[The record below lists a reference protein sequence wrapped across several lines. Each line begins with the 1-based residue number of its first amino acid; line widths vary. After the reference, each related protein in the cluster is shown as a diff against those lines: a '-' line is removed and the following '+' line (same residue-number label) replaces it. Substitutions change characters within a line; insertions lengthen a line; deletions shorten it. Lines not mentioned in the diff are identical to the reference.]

1 MYLQFKMQ
9 YINNDLISTG
19 LRDRAERG
27 AGAAVLRDAGGGV
40 HGAGG
45 LVPRVRAAVPG
56 GGAHGLHQLVHHRG
70 QQPAALAGGG
80 RRQAD
85 AGRRGKTQNGLR
97 DCKSAHSRRQSCY
110 QAEPNAIALSTF
122 PSHVVVCGESERAL
136 AAAERDAAA
145 VRHVGQRV
153 PDERQE
159 LHQHGQQHQQR
170 AVVDVRREAQQQ
182 RDEDEEHVDQRGVAA
197 LGVEHGL
204 QLLPGPHEERGAADA
219 QDVAD
224 GVGDG
229 ERRRVAVHQ
238 LGQPERGAQRQQ
250 KAQHEAR
257 DAADDALLN
266 VVLLREWS
274 LNKTL
279 KQNGARLEFPAPV
292 VNTGVFA
299 VESWE
304 DDAVTINMVTHAG
317 TIHRFTYSVPS
328 DGNLSIFSQS
338 DAKAFPEPKPATRT
352 HCDVMQMLNSDE
364 ILTVALWVNEY
375 NLVLGTDSGR
385 VLGVNFGLP
394 SDVQK
399 MQEFVFSDES
409 VVSWIWHGLIKTTA
423 AKLKG
428 SGEDGERKDTGAA
441 VVAMTCFQ
449 IDGEEDDD
457 GSEKDVCVVSVSA
470 DCVLRAWS
478 FGSQSCLGRQQLRSL
493 VVPQHKDE
501 DNDDSGWEDED
512 LDGDDGINSA
522 GVYATHAKVV
532 ALSPTE
538 SDNCRL
544 LVHLDTTAAH
554 SSEIFLLRGDVQPAA
569 ASSAGAG
576 GEQLALDTAR
586 VFTVQSVEQQAK
598 RGLKMVDFAVDKNFL
613 FSSWRSLDGDEV
625 YIHPNP
631 MALTGPKRIQGQLVS
646 SLDVQMQKYEVEDS
660 EWLFDLKEE
669 GVMTQIDDFFA
680 ERILLPGRFSRQNLS
695 NAIVE
700 AQTVALGGPSSQ
712 SPFGNRLPKY
722 KDVLNRLVSSR
733 CVDAAGAAAVHSGTM
748 PSVLRIRIWK
758 ELIALCTKHWRCE
771 NVPIGF
777 ATTTNA
783 LLPGAPVMLRR
794 NRVSLLFPSAP
805 SITAA
810 FVPQA
815 EQGSTSG
822 ECVADLVAEV
832 LPIFDAFPSQSFQ
845 SFIHREVADVASDWK
860 VESFVALARHCVR
873 LGLNPD
879 FVASGPATGQT
890 ISGELVLAR
899 SILRLS
905 KLLGGDA
912 SFQDQVFH
920 DLVEHLFPF
929 ELWRGSG
936 AYRSSSPKKANDPA
950 SEDEEMTKD
959 HDDFVMAD
967 ATAPTEYYST
977 TRRAFFAGHEMCFA
991 FDQVASRT
999 IDEMCNQSLRV
1010 VLFLAY
1016 LVDTRPAFL
1025 SSATLSRVVRVYLPK
1040 SITVY
1045 QRWRLS
1051 RWIASQGITQPIA
1064 DTDPAIISSATLMP
1078 PLLQM
1083 FLLDVNRKLNRSG
1096 NFKRALSVLQL
1107 ASASNNVRSE
1117 EAHGVLAT
1125 FTREILQY
1133 VSQPNDAL
1141 VRFLQ
1146 KRQQFRLLRA
1156 MFCCNLSDISLHGSS
1171 KRETSNSQN
1180 NEQVHQYIRSIG
1192 ECLACEGQE
1201 AAGSAHDD
1209 EDAREHA
1216 SWCFQQAI
1224 RCFSICLS
1232 NFFAERNHRTS
1243 LSEKALEQFIYEVV
1257 GLLKETVP
1265 RGFYD
1270 QLLSFLWTV
1279 VTQALS
1285 HMAHHDD
1292 GGDQSF
1298 ALQSFIWV
1306 NVFKYSVE
1314 ERLFRDAHLALMH
1327 TAEISAALSDSE
1339 TATSAEGTASECV
1352 NYLVK
1357 ELYRYGHLD
1366 LICELQWGSLESHVE
1381 KYILWQAANA
1391 TVVQREGLDAG
1402 AVRYYNLLFTF
1413 YMRKQQPAN
1422 AASSL
1427 YALALRLRLAVSTS
1441 KAALEAQRNALNA
1454 ACNALR
1460 ALPAENRWVVRKLH
1474 TEELKRRLNTSEGS
1488 KSSPSLSVVTL
1499 EDMRRELSVLD
1510 GKLRLLAL
1518 GHTESVLLST
1528 MDGDE
1533 VIALLVDVVHSSCH
1547 KPGNTTLAERRR
1559 AGVLSIELAAD
1570 IARRSSVSSLSKL
1583 TKSLARYC
1591 VASEHP
1597 AVSSSI
1603 SRADSDILWEL
1614 LEKLLSNA
1622 ASLKQYEF
1630 AAETVLDFWQQQG
1643 RKLALP
1649 TWLYQRLSNPTSG
1662 SPAKLLG
1669 LYLKHGLLL
1678 EALKLVEELLP
1689 GAIVMRE
1696 GNAQS
1701 TFSFQSQ
1708 MKPSTG
1714 PPELPWIPYNLIDAL
1729 LDSTAAV
1736 LSQGVSGD
1744 VSAATVAQLR
1754 EKDHSLREQLSR
1766 YFRSV
1771 STLQQAQEA
1780 ASLARIDLDL

>member
-1 MYLQFKMQ
+1 MRPLLQEAQFACFEDDEGLSDVPSLSSFVVSSPAVRSQ
-9 YINNDLISTG
+9 PPRASRAVRTTYPPFDDVAGYVRALECSGSGSFYFQNES
-19 LRDRAERG
+19 LRDRFVCWR
-27 AGAAVLRDAGGGV
+27 VL
-40 HGAGG
+40 
-45 LVPRVRAAVPG
+45 
-56 GGAHGLHQLVHHRG
+56 
-70 QQPAALAGGG
+70 
-80 RRQAD
+80 
-85 AGRRGKTQNGLR
+85 KN
-97 DCKSAHSRRQSCY
+97 
-110 QAEPNAIALSTF
+110 
-122 PSHVVVCGESERAL
+122 VVV
-136 AAAERDAAA
+136 
-145 VRHVGQRV
+145 
-153 PDERQE
+153 
-159 LHQHGQQHQQR
+159 
-170 AVVDVRREAQQQ
+170 
-182 RDEDEEHVDQRGVAA
+182 
-197 LGVEHGL
+197 
-204 QLLPGPHEERGAADA
+204 
-219 QDVAD
+219 
-224 GVGDG
+224 
-229 ERRRVAVHQ
+229 
-238 LGQPERGAQRQQ
+238 
-250 KAQHEAR
+250 
-257 DAADDALLN
+257 
-266 VVLLREWS
+266 LREWS
-274 LNKTL
+274 LNTTL
-279 KQNGARLEFPAPV
+279 QQNGVRLEFPAPV

-304 DDAVTINMVTHAG
+304 DDAVTINVVSHAG
-317 TIHRFTYSVPS
+317 TIHRF
-328 DGNLSIFSQS
+328 
-338 DAKAFPEPKPATRT
+338 
-352 HCDVMQMLNSDE
+352 
-364 ILTVALWVNEY
+364 TVALWVNEY

-394 SDVQK
+394 SDAKK

-409 VVSWIWHGLIKTTA
+409 VVSWLWNGLA
-423 AKLKG
+423 AKFKG
-428 SGEDGERKDTGAA
+428 VAGEDDERRDVGAA
-441 VVAMTCFQ
+441 IVAMTCFQ
-449 IDGEEDDD
+449 MDTEEDEESESEN
-457 GSEKDVCVVSVSA
+457 GEKDVCVISVSA

-478 FGSQSCLGRQQLRSL
+478 FRSQSCLGRQQLRSL
-493 VVPQHKDE
+493 VTPLPKDE
-501 DNDDSGWEDED
+501 EEGDGEARWEDED
-512 LDGDDGINSA
+512 LDGDDGVNTL

-554 SSEIFLLRGDVQPAA
+554 STEIFLLRGDVQPVAV
-569 ASSAGAG
+569 SSAGAS
-576 GEQLALDTAR
+576 GEELALDTAR
-586 VFTVQSVEQQAK
+586 VFTVQSNEQKPK

-646 SLDVQMQKYEVEDS
+646 SLDVQMQKYEAEDS

-669 GVMTQIDDFFA
+669 GVMTMIDDFFA

-700 AQTVALGGPSSQ
+700 AQNGSLGGFSSQ
-712 SPFGNRLPKY
+712 SPFTHRLPKY
-722 KDVLNRLVSSR
+722 KDVLVRLVSSR
-733 CVDAAGAAAVHSGTM
+733 CVDAAGAAAVRNGTA

-815 EQGSTSG
+815 EQGSSTA
-822 ECVADLVAEV
+822 ECVADLVSEV
-832 LPIFDAFPSQSFQ
+832 LPVFDAFPSQSFQ

-873 LGLNPD
+873 LGLNPE
-879 FVASGPATGQT
+879 FVASAPVTGQT
-890 ISGELVLAR
+890 ISAELMLTR

-912 SFQDQVFH
+912 GFQDQVFR

-936 AYRSSSPKKANDPA
+936 AYKSSSPSSD
-950 SEDEEMTKD
+950 EDEDMTNGTE
-959 HDDFVMAD
+959 DFTMAD
-967 ATAPTEYYST
+967 ATVPADYYST

-1025 SSATLSRVVRVYLPK
+1025 SSATLSKIVQVYLPK

-1051 RWIASQGITQPIA
+1051 RWVASQGITQSIA
-1064 DTDPAIISSATLMP
+1064 DTDPAITSSATLMP

-1125 FTREILQY
+1125 FTREILEF
-1133 VSQPNDAL
+1133 VSQPNDSL

-1156 MFCCNLSDISLHGSS
+1156 MFCCNLSDISLHGSKKGDAAS
-1171 KRETSNSQN
+1171 SQHS
-1180 NEQVHQYIRSIG
+1180 EQIQQYVRSIG

-1201 AAGSAHDD
+1201 AATRAHDE
-1209 EDAREHA
+1209 EDARDHA
-1216 SWCFQQAI
+1216 RWCFQQAI

-1232 NFFAERNHRTS
+1232 NFFVERKSRS
-1243 LSEKALEQFIYEVV
+1243 SRSEHALEQFIYDVV

-1285 HMAHHDD
+1285 HLAHHD
-1292 GGDQSF
+1292 GGEQSF

-1327 TAEISAALSDSE
+1327 TAELSAALGGSRDCC
-1339 TATSAEGTASECV
+1339 GCRR
-1352 NYLVK
+1352 
-1357 ELYRYGHLD
+1357 YR
-1366 LICELQWGSLESHVE
+1366 ERWGSLESHVE
-1381 KYILWQAANA
+1381 KYVLWQAANA
-1391 TVVQREGLDAG
+1391 TVIHGDGLDAG
-1402 AVRYYNLLFTF
+1402 AIRYYNLLFTF

-1460 ALPAENRWVVRKLH
+1460 ALPVENRWVVRKLH
-1474 TEELKRRLNTSEGS
+1474 TEELKRPAVDAAPSGS
-1488 KSSPSLSVVTL
+1488 KSAPSLSVVTL

-1518 GHTESVLLST
+1518 GHSESVLLST
-1528 MDGDE
+1528 MDSDE
-1533 VIALLVDVVHSSCH
+1533 VIALLVDAVHSSCSNT
-1547 KPGNTTLAERRR
+1547 GNTTLAERRR
-1559 AGVLSIELAAD
+1559 AGLLSIEIAAD
-1570 IARRSSVSSLSKL
+1570 IAGRTSGASLSNL
-1583 TKSLARYC
+1583 TKSLSRYC

-1603 SRADSDILWEL
+1603 SRSDSDRLWDL
-1614 LEKLLSNA
+1614 LENLLSNVDK
-1622 ASLKQYEF
+1622 LEQYEI
-1630 AAETVLDFWQQQG
+1630 AAEIVLDFWQQQG

-1649 TWLYQRLSNPTSG
+1649 QWLYKRLASPTSG
-1662 SPAKLLG
+1662 SPVKLLT

-1678 EALKLVEELLP
+1678 EALQLVEGLLP
-1689 GAIVMRE
+1689 DAATMRGANVS
-1696 GNAQS
+1696 N
-1701 TFSFQSQ
+1701 FQSLKKQ
-1708 MKPSTG
+1708 SASL
-1714 PPELPWIPYNLIDAL
+1714 PELPWIPYNLIDAL
-1729 LDSTAAV
+1729 LDSTSAV
-1736 LSQGVSGD
+1736 LNQGAGGD
-1744 VSAATVAQLR
+1744 VSVAAITRLR
-1754 EKDHSLREQLSR
+1754 TQDHSLREQLSR
-1766 YFRSV
+1766 YFRSANA
-1771 STLQQAQEA
+1771 LQQAEEA
-1780 ASLARIDLDL
+1780 AHLARSSIDLDL

>member
-1 MYLQFKMQ
+1 MRPLLQEAQFACFE
-9 YINNDLISTG
+9 DDEGVSPELSSLPSFVISSPSV
-19 LRDRAERG
+19 RSQPPRSFA
-27 AGAAVLRDAGGGV
+27 
-40 HGAGG
+40 
-45 LVPRVRAAVPG
+45 RVRALECSG
-56 GGAHGLHQLVHHRG
+56 SGSFYF
-70 QQPAALAGGG
+70 
-80 RRQAD
+80 
-85 AGRRGKTQNGLR
+85 QNETLR
-97 DCKSAHSRRQSCY
+97 NRFVCWRVLK
-110 QAEPNAIALSTF
+110 N
-122 PSHVVVCGESERAL
+122 VVV
-136 AAAERDAAA
+136 
-145 VRHVGQRV
+145 
-153 PDERQE
+153 
-159 LHQHGQQHQQR
+159 
-170 AVVDVRREAQQQ
+170 
-182 RDEDEEHVDQRGVAA
+182 
-197 LGVEHGL
+197 
-204 QLLPGPHEERGAADA
+204 
-219 QDVAD
+219 
-224 GVGDG
+224 
-229 ERRRVAVHQ
+229 
-238 LGQPERGAQRQQ
+238 
-250 KAQHEAR
+250 
-257 DAADDALLN
+257 
-266 VVLLREWS
+266 LREWS
-274 LNKTL
+274 LNTTL
-279 KQNGARLEFPAPV
+279 KQNGVRFEFPAPV
-292 VNTGVFA
+292 VSTGVFA

-304 DDAVTINMVTHAG
+304 DDAVTVNVVTHAG
-317 TIHRFTYSVPS
+317 TIHRFTYSVPTDTS
-328 DGNLSIFSQS
+328 LSIFSQTNT
-338 DAKAFPEPKPATRT
+338 KAFPVPKPATRSR
-352 HCDVMQMLNSDE
+352 CNVMQTLNSDE

-394 SDVQK
+394 SDAKK

-409 VVSWIWHGLIKTTA
+409 VVSWIWHGLIRTTT

-428 SGEDGERKDTGAA
+428 NGEDAERKKVGAA
-441 VVAMTCFQ
+441 MVAMTCFEVEA
-449 IDGEEDDD
+449 EEEED
-457 GSEKDVCVVSVSA
+457 GSEKDVFVVTVSA

-493 VVPQHKDE
+493 VTPQTNEE
-501 DNDDSGWEDED
+501 DNEEAGWNDED
-512 LDGDDGINSA
+512 LDGDDGSSGI

-532 ALSPTE
+532 ALSATE

-554 SSEIFLLRGDVQPAA
+554 SSEIYLLRGDVQSAA
-569 ASSAGAG
+569 ASSAGG
-576 GEQLALDTAR
+576 GEELALDTAR
-586 VFTVQSVEQQAK
+586 VFTVQTPELKAK

-631 MALTGPKRIQGQLVS
+631 MALTGPRRILGQLVS

-669 GVMTQIDDFFA
+669 GVMTLIDDFFA

-700 AQTVALGGPSSQ
+700 AQSGVLGGYSSQ
-712 SPFGNRLPKY
+712 SPFTHRLPKY
-722 KDVLNRLVSSR
+722 KDVLVRLVSNR
-733 CVDAAGAAAVHSGTM
+733 CVDAAGAAAVRSGTA

-758 ELIALCTKHWRCE
+758 ELIALCTKHWHCE

-815 EQGSTSG
+815 EQGSSTG

-832 LPIFDAFPSQSFQ
+832 LPVFDAFPSQSFQ

-879 FVASGPATGQT
+879 FVARTAVTGQT
-890 ISGELVLAR
+890 LSAELILTR

-912 SFQDQVFH
+912 AFQDQVFK
-920 DLVEHLFPF
+920 DLVDHLFPF
-929 ELWRGSG
+929 ELWRGAG
-936 AYRSSSPKKANDPA
+936 AYKPSSPKRERD
-950 SEDEEMTKD
+950 SDEEMNDK
-959 HDDFVMAD
+959 DDFVMAD
-967 ATAPTEYYST
+967 AGAPTDYYST
-977 TRRAFFAGHEMCFA
+977 TRAFFAGHEMCFA

-1025 SSATLSRVVRVYLPK
+1025 SSATLSKIVRVYLPK

-1051 RWIASQGITQPIA
+1051 RWVASQGITQPIA
-1064 DTDPAIISSATLMP
+1064 DTDPAITSSGSLMP

-1083 FLLDVNRKLNRSG
+1083 FILDVNKKLNHSDS
-1096 NFKRALSVLQL
+1096 FKRALSVLQL

-1171 KRETSNSQN
+1171 KGEAATSQQT
-1180 NEQVHQYIRSIG
+1180 EQVHQYVRSIG

-1201 AAGSAHDD
+1201 AASRAHDD
-1209 EDAREHA
+1209 KDARDHA
-1216 SWCFQQAI
+1216 RWCFQQAI

-1232 NFFAERNHRTS
+1232 NFFVERKHRHS
-1243 LSEKALEQFIYEVV
+1243 LSEKDLEQFIYDVV
-1257 GLLKETVP
+1257 GLLKETIP
-1265 RGFYD
+1265 RGHYD

-1285 HMAHHDD
+1285 HLAHHD
-1292 GGDQSF
+1292 GGQSF
-1298 ALQSFIWV
+1298 AVQSFIWV

-1327 TAEISAALSDSE
+1327 TAELSAAFGDAE
-1339 TATSAEGTASECV
+1339 TADAEGTASECV

-1357 ELYRYGHLD
+1357 ELFRYGHLE
-1366 LICELQWGSLESHVE
+1366 LICELQWESLESHVE

-1391 TVVQREGLDAG
+1391 TVVQGEGLDAS

-1413 YMRKQQPAN
+1413 YSRKQQPAN

-1460 ALPAENRWVVRKLH
+1460 ALPVENRWVVRKLH
-1474 TEELKRRLNTSEGS
+1474 TEELKRPVLETPENT
-1488 KSSPSLSVVTL
+1488 KSIPSLSVVTL
-1499 EDMRRELSVLD
+1499 EDMRRELAVLD

-1518 GHTESVLLST
+1518 GHSESVLLST

-1533 VIALLVDVVHSSCH
+1533 VIALLVDAVHRSCH
-1547 KPGNTTLAERRR
+1547 KGNTTLAERRR
-1559 AGVLSIELAAD
+1559 TGVRSIEMAAD
-1570 IARRSSVSSLSKL
+1570 IAGRSSMTSMSGL
-1583 TKSLARYC
+1583 TKSMARYC

-1597 AVSSSI
+1597 AASSI
-1603 SRADSDILWEL
+1603 SRADSDLLWEL
-1614 LEKLLSNA
+1614 LEMLLSNA
-1622 ASLKQYEF
+1622 ASLDQYEI

-1643 RKLALP
+1643 RKLTLP
-1649 TWLYQRLSNPTSG
+1649 SWLYKRLSSPTSG
-1662 SPAKLLG
+1662 NPAKLLR
-1669 LYLKHGLLL
+1669 LYLKHGLLIEGL
-1678 EALKLVEELLP
+1678 QLVEGLLP
-1689 GAIVMRE
+1689 DDATMR
-1696 GNAQS
+1696 GGS
-1701 TFSFQSQ
+1701 TKSAFSFQS
-1708 MKPSTG
+1708 KISSTK
-1714 PPELPWIPYNLIDAL
+1714 PELPWIPYNLVDVL

-1736 LSQGVSGD
+1736 LYQRVSGEI
-1744 VSAATVAQLR
+1744 STASMTKLR
-1754 EKDHSLREQLSR
+1754 EQDHSLRQQLVR
-1766 YFRSV
+1766 YFSSV
-1771 STLQQAQEA
+1771 TALQQAQEA
-1780 ASLARIDLDL
+1780 ANLARSSIDLDL

>member
-1 MYLQFKMQ
+1 MRPLLQEAQFACFE
-9 YINNDLISTG
+9 DDEGVSPELSSLPSFVISSPSVRSQPPKSFARVRALECSGSGSFYFQNET
-19 LRDRAERG
+19 LRDRFVCWR
-27 AGAAVLRDAGGGV
+27 VL
-40 HGAGG
+40 
-45 LVPRVRAAVPG
+45 
-56 GGAHGLHQLVHHRG
+56 
-70 QQPAALAGGG
+70 
-80 RRQAD
+80 
-85 AGRRGKTQNGLR
+85 K
-97 DCKSAHSRRQSCY
+97 
-110 QAEPNAIALSTF
+110 
-122 PSHVVVCGESERAL
+122 
-136 AAAERDAAA
+136 
-145 VRHVGQRV
+145 
-153 PDERQE
+153 
-159 LHQHGQQHQQR
+159 
-170 AVVDVRREAQQQ
+170 
-182 RDEDEEHVDQRGVAA
+182 
-197 LGVEHGL
+197 
-204 QLLPGPHEERGAADA
+204 
-219 QDVAD
+219 
-224 GVGDG
+224 
-229 ERRRVAVHQ
+229 
-238 LGQPERGAQRQQ
+238 
-250 KAQHEAR
+250 
-257 DAADDALLN
+257 N

-274 LNKTL
+274 LNSTL
-279 KQNGARLEFPAPV
+279 KQNGVRLEFPAPV
-292 VNTGVFA
+292 VSTGVFA

-304 DDAVTINMVTHAG
+304 DDAVTINVVTHAG
-317 TIHRFTYSVPS
+317 TVHRFTYAVPRDNS
-328 DGNLSIFSQS
+328 LSIFSQAN
-338 DAKAFPEPKPATRT
+338 AKAFPEPKPATRSR
-352 HCDVMQMLNSDE
+352 CDVMQTLTSDE

-394 SDVQK
+394 SDAKK

-409 VVSWIWHGLIKTTA
+409 VVSWIWHGLIRTTT

-428 SGEDGERKDTGAA
+428 NGEDAERKKIGAA
-441 VVAMTCFQ
+441 VVAMTCFE
-449 IDGEEDDD
+449 IEAEGDEDD
-457 GSEKDVCVVSVSA
+457 KDVCVVTVSA

-478 FGSQSCLGRQQLRSL
+478 IGSQSCLGRQQLRSL
-493 VVPQHKDE
+493 VMPQTNE
-501 DNDDSGWEDED
+501 DDNEDAGWNDED
-512 LDGDDGINSA
+512 LDGDDGSSSI

-532 ALSPTE
+532 ALSATE

-554 SSEIFLLRGDVQPAA
+554 SSEIYLLRGDVQSSA
-569 ASSAGAG
+569 ASSAGG
-576 GEQLALDTAR
+576 GEELALDTAR
-586 VFTVQSVEQQAK
+586 VFTVQSPELKAK

-631 MALTGPKRIQGQLVS
+631 MALTGPKRILGQLVS
-646 SLDVQMQKYEVEDS
+646 SLDVQMQQYEVEDS

-669 GVMTQIDDFFA
+669 GVMTLIDDFFA

-700 AQTVALGGPSSQ
+700 AQSGVLGGLSSQ
-712 SPFGNRLPKY
+712 SPFAHRLPKY
-722 KDVLNRLVSSR
+722 KDVLVRLVSSR
-733 CVDAAGAAAVHSGTM
+733 CVDAAGAAAIRSGTA
-748 PSVLRIRIWK
+748 PSVLRIRVWK
-758 ELIALCTKHWRCE
+758 ELITLCTKHWRCE

-815 EQGSTSG
+815 EEGSTSG

-832 LPIFDAFPSQSFQ
+832 LPVFDAFPSQSFQ

-879 FVASGPATGQT
+879 FVANAGVSGQT
-890 ISGELVLAR
+890 ISAELVLTR

-912 SFQDQVFH
+912 AFQDQVFK

-929 ELWRGSG
+929 ELWRGAG
-936 AYRSSSPKKANDPA
+936 AYKPSSPKRERD
-950 SEDEEMTKD
+950 SDEEMADDKN
-959 HDDFVMAD
+959 DFVMTD
-967 ATAPTEYYST
+967 ASATDYYST
-977 TRRAFFAGHEMCFA
+977 TRAFFAGHEMCFA

-1025 SSATLSRVVRVYLPK
+1025 TSATLSKIVRVYLPK

-1051 RWIASQGITQPIA
+1051 RWVASQGITQPIA
-1064 DTDPAIISSATLMP
+1064 DTDPALNSSGSLMP

-1083 FLLDVNRKLNRSG
+1083 FLLDVNKKLNRSDS
-1096 NFKRALSVLQL
+1096 FKRALSVLQL

-1133 VSQPNDAL
+1133 VSQPNESL

-1171 KRETSNSQN
+1171 KGEAASSQQT
-1180 NEQVHQYIRSIG
+1180 EQVHQYVRSIG

-1201 AAGSAHDD
+1201 AASRAHDD
-1209 EDAREHA
+1209 KDARDHA
-1216 SWCFQQAI
+1216 RWCFQQAI

-1232 NFFAERNHRTS
+1232 NFFVERKHRHS
-1243 LSEKALEQFIYEVV
+1243 LSEKDLEQFIYDVV

-1265 RGFYD
+1265 RGHYD

-1285 HMAHHDD
+1285 HLARHD
-1292 GGDQSF
+1292 GGQSF
-1298 ALQSFIWV
+1298 AVQSFVWV
-1306 NVFKYSVE
+1306 NLFKYSVE

-1327 TAEISAALSDSE
+1327 TAELSAALGAE
-1339 TATSAEGTASECV
+1339 TADAEGTASECV

-1357 ELYRYGHLD
+1357 ELVRYGHLE

-1391 TVVQREGLDAG
+1391 TVVQGDGLDAS

-1474 TEELKRRLNTSEGS
+1474 TEELKRPASDTPGD
-1488 KSSPSLSVVTL
+1488 KSTASLSVVTL
-1499 EDMRRELSVLD
+1499 EDMRRELAVLD

-1518 GHTESVLLST
+1518 GHSESVLLST

-1533 VIALLVDVVHSSCH
+1533 VIALLVDAVHSSSH
-1547 KPGNTTLAERRR
+1547 NENTTLAERRR
-1559 AGVLSIELAAD
+1559 AGVRSIEVAAD
-1570 IARRSSVSSLSKL
+1570 IAGQNSASLSGL

-1597 AVSSSI
+1597 AASI
-1603 SRADSDILWEL
+1603 SRADSDLLWEL
-1614 LEKLLSNA
+1614 LELLLSNA
-1622 ASLKQYEF
+1622 ASLEQYEI

-1649 TWLYQRLSNPTSG
+1649 VWLSKRLSSPKSGNPS
-1662 SPAKLLG
+1662 KLLR
-1669 LYLKHGLLL
+1669 LYLKHGLLIEGL
-1678 EALKLVEELLP
+1678 QLVDGLLP
-1689 GAIVMRE
+1689 DDASMR
-1696 GNAQS
+1696 GGS
-1701 TFSFQSQ
+1701 TKSVFSFQSQ
-1708 MKPSTG
+1708 ISSAK
-1714 PPELPWIPYNLIDAL
+1714 PELPWIPYNLVDVL
-1729 LDSTAAV
+1729 LDSTSAV
-1736 LSQGVSGD
+1736 LNQGGNGE
-1744 VSAATVAQLR
+1744 VSAAAMTKLR
-1754 EKDHSLREQLSR
+1754 QQDHSLRQQLAR
-1766 YFRSV
+1766 YFNSV
-1771 STLQQAQEA
+1771 TALQQAQEA
-1780 ASLARIDLDL
+1780 ANLARSSIDLDL

>member
-1 MYLQFKMQ
+1 MHPLLQEVQFACFE
-9 YINNDLISTG
+9 DGEGASSEASSLPSFSISSPSVRSQPPKSFARVRALECSGSGSFYFQNET
-19 LRDRAERG
+19 LRDRFVCWR
-27 AGAAVLRDAGGGV
+27 VL
-40 HGAGG
+40 
-45 LVPRVRAAVPG
+45 
-56 GGAHGLHQLVHHRG
+56 
-70 QQPAALAGGG
+70 
-80 RRQAD
+80 
-85 AGRRGKTQNGLR
+85 K
-97 DCKSAHSRRQSCY
+97 
-110 QAEPNAIALSTF
+110 
-122 PSHVVVCGESERAL
+122 
-136 AAAERDAAA
+136 
-145 VRHVGQRV
+145 
-153 PDERQE
+153 
-159 LHQHGQQHQQR
+159 
-170 AVVDVRREAQQQ
+170 
-182 RDEDEEHVDQRGVAA
+182 
-197 LGVEHGL
+197 
-204 QLLPGPHEERGAADA
+204 
-219 QDVAD
+219 
-224 GVGDG
+224 
-229 ERRRVAVHQ
+229 
-238 LGQPERGAQRQQ
+238 
-250 KAQHEAR
+250 
-257 DAADDALLN
+257 N

-279 KQNGARLEFPAPV
+279 KQNGIRLEFPAPV

-304 DDAVTINMVTHAG
+304 DNSVTINVATHAG
-317 TIHRFTYSVPS
+317 TIHRFTYAVPAAN
-328 DGNLSIFSQS
+328 DLSIFSQA
-338 DAKAFPEPKPATRT
+338 DVKAFPEPKPATRSR
-352 HCDVMQMLNSDE
+352 CDVMQTLGNDE

-375 NLVLGTDSGR
+375 NLVLGTDAGR

-394 SDVQK
+394 SDAKK

-409 VVSWIWHGLIKTTA
+409 VVSWLWHGLIKTTA

-428 SGEDGERKDTGAA
+428 AEDAERRNVGAA

-449 IDGEEDDD
+449 IDAEDEEDA
-457 GSEKDVCVVSVSA
+457 SEKDVCIVTVSA

-478 FGSQSCLGRQQLRSL
+478 FSSQSCLGRQQLRTL
-493 VVPQHKDE
+493 VTSQ
-501 DNDDSGWEDED
+501 NDKNEEAGWEDED
-512 LDGDDGINSA
+512 LDGDDGSSI

-532 ALSPTE
+532 ALPPTE

-554 SSEIFLLRGDVQPAA
+554 SSEIYLLRGDVQPAT
-569 ASSAGAG
+569 ASSVAV
-576 GEQLALDTAR
+576 EDLALDTAR
-586 VFTVQSVEQQAK
+586 VFTVQNSQEKAK
-598 RGLKMVDFAVDKNFL
+598 RGLTMVDFAVNKNFL

-631 MALTGPKRIQGQLVS
+631 MALTGPKRILGQLVS

-660 EWLFDLKEE
+660 EWLFDFKEE
-669 GVMTQIDDFFA
+669 AVMTLIDDFFA

-695 NAIVE
+695 NALLE
-700 AQTVALGGPSSQ
+700 AQSGLLGFSAP
-712 SPFGNRLPKY
+712 SPFSNRLPKY
-722 KDVLNRLVSSR
+722 KDVLVRFVSSR
-733 CVDAAGAAAVHSGTM
+733 CVDAAGAAAVRTGTA

-805 SITAA
+805 SITSA

-815 EQGSTSG
+815 EEGSTSG
-822 ECVADLVAEV
+822 ECVADVVSEV

-845 SFIHREVADVASDWK
+845 SFVHREVADVASDWK

-879 FVASGPATGQT
+879 FGSRSATV
-890 ISGELVLAR
+890 SAELVLTR

-905 KLLGGDA
+905 KLLGGDS
-912 SFQDQVFH
+912 SFQDQVFR

-929 ELWRGSG
+929 ELWRGK
-936 AYRSSSPKKANDPA
+936 ASSPKREHDV
-950 SEDEEMTKD
+950 SDEEIGEDDCVMTD
-959 HDDFVMAD
+959 AD
-967 ATAPTEYYST
+967 YYST

-1010 VLFLAY
+1010 VLLLAY
-1016 LVDTRPAFL
+1016 LVDTRPPFL
-1025 SSATLSRVVRVYLPK
+1025 SSTTLSKIVQVYLPK

-1051 RWIASQGITQPIA
+1051 RWIANQGITQPIA
-1064 DTDPAIISSATLMP
+1064 DADPAITSATLMP
-1078 PLLQM
+1078 PLLQL
-1083 FLLDVNRKLNRSG
+1083 FLLDVNRKLNASKS
-1096 NFKRALSVLQL
+1096 FKRALSVLQL

-1117 EAHGVLAT
+1117 EAQEVLAT
-1125 FTREILQY
+1125 FTREILQF
-1133 VSQPNDAL
+1133 VSQPNDSL

-1146 KRQQFRLLRA
+1146 KRQQFRSLRA
-1156 MFCCNLSDISLHGSS
+1156 MFCCNLSDISLHGSNKDVAS
-1171 KRETSNSQN
+1171 SQQS
-1180 NEQVHQYIRSIG
+1180 EHVHQYVRSIG

-1201 AAGSAHDD
+1201 AAARAHDD
-1209 EDAREHA
+1209 EEARAHA
-1216 SWCFQQAI
+1216 RWCFLQAT

-1232 NFFAERNHRTS
+1232 NFFVERSHKS
-1243 LSEKALEQFIYEVV
+1243 LSEKALEQFIYDVV

-1265 RGFYD
+1265 RGHYD

-1279 VTQALS
+1279 VTQALG
-1285 HMAHHDD
+1285 HLAHHD

-1298 ALQSFIWV
+1298 AMQSFIWV

-1327 TAEISAALSDSE
+1327 TAELSTALGSNSD
-1339 TATSAEGTASECV
+1339 AENTASECV

-1381 KYILWQAANA
+1381 KYIMWQAANA
-1391 TVVQREGLDAG
+1391 TVVQGDGLDAG

-1454 ACNALR
+1454 AGNALR
-1460 ALPAENRWVVRKLH
+1460 TLPVENRWVVRKLH
-1474 TEELKRRLNTSEGS
+1474 TEELKRSVVDNS
-1488 KSSPSLSVVTL
+1488 KEKSTLSVVTL
-1499 EDMRRELSVLD
+1499 EDMNQEVAVLD

-1518 GHTESVLLST
+1518 GHSESVLLST

-1533 VIALLVDVVHSSCH
+1533 VVALLVDAVHSSC
-1547 KPGNTTLAERRR
+1547 NNSNATLAERRR
-1559 AGVLSIELAAD
+1559 AGVRSIEVAAD
-1570 IARRSSVSSLSKL
+1570 IAGRSSKTNL

-1597 AVSSSI
+1597 ASSI
-1603 SRADSDILWEL
+1603 SRVDSDLLWEL
-1614 LEKLLSNA
+1614 LEILLTDA
-1622 ASLKQYEF
+1622 TSLEQYEV

-1649 TWLYQRLSNPTSG
+1649 DWLSQRLSDPTSG
-1662 SPAKLLG
+1662 NPAKLLQ
-1669 LYLKHGLLL
+1669 LYLTHGLLL
-1678 EALKLVEELLP
+1678 EGLQLVENLLL
-1689 GAIVMRE
+1689 
-1696 GNAQS
+1696 
-1701 TFSFQSQ
+1701 TSFQKTKTSI
-1708 MKPSTG
+1708 
-1714 PPELPWIPYNLIDAL
+1714 WIPYNLIDVL

-1736 LSQGVSGD
+1736 LSQD
-1744 VSAATVAQLR
+1744 VSAEVSVAAMKKLR
-1754 EKDHSLREQLSR
+1754 EQDHSLRQQLTR
-1766 YFRSV
+1766 YFGSINA
-1771 STLQQAQEA
+1771 LQQAQEA
-1780 ASLARIDLDL
+1780 ANLARGSMDLDL

>member
-1 MYLQFKMQ
+1 VRALECSGSGSFYFQ
-9 YINNDLISTG
+9 NET
-19 LRDRAERG
+19 LRDRFVCWR
-27 AGAAVLRDAGGGV
+27 VL
-40 HGAGG
+40 
-45 LVPRVRAAVPG
+45 
-56 GGAHGLHQLVHHRG
+56 
-70 QQPAALAGGG
+70 
-80 RRQAD
+80 
-85 AGRRGKTQNGLR
+85 K
-97 DCKSAHSRRQSCY
+97 
-110 QAEPNAIALSTF
+110 NA
-122 PSHVVVCGESERAL
+122 
-136 AAAERDAAA
+136 
-145 VRHVGQRV
+145 
-153 PDERQE
+153 
-159 LHQHGQQHQQR
+159 
-170 AVVDVRREAQQQ
+170 
-182 RDEDEEHVDQRGVAA
+182 
-197 LGVEHGL
+197 
-204 QLLPGPHEERGAADA
+204 
-219 QDVAD
+219 
-224 GVGDG
+224 
-229 ERRRVAVHQ
+229 
-238 LGQPERGAQRQQ
+238 
-250 KAQHEAR
+250 
-257 DAADDALLN
+257 
-266 VVLLREWS
+266 VLLREWS

-279 KQNGARLEFPAPV
+279 KQNGVRLEFPAPV
-292 VNTGVFA
+292 VSTGVFA

-304 DDAVTINMVTHAG
+304 DDAVTINVVTHAG
-317 TIHRFTYSVPS
+317 TVHRFTYAVPQ
-328 DGNLSIFSQS
+328 DAALSIFSQA
-338 DAKAFPEPKPATRT
+338 DERAFPEPRPASRTR
-352 HCDVMQMLNSDE
+352 CDVVQSLSHDE

-375 NLVLGTDSGR
+375 NLVLGTDAGR

-394 SDVQK
+394 SDAKK
-399 MQEFVFSDES
+399 MQEFAFSDAS
-409 VVSWIWHGLIKTTA
+409 VVSWIWHGLIKPTA

-428 SGEDGERKDTGAA
+428 GDEAERKSVGAA

-449 IDGEEDDD
+449 VDGEDEDEAA
-457 GSEKDVCVVSVSA
+457 EKDVCIVSVSA

-478 FGSQSCLGRQQLRSL
+478 FGSQSCMGKQQLRSL
-493 VVPQHKDE
+493 VSPQANDE
-501 DNDDSGWEDED
+501 DGENDEAAWEDED
-512 LDGDDGINSA
+512 LDGDDGSSSI

-532 ALSPTE
+532 ALLPTE

-569 ASSAGAG
+569 SGAG
-576 GEQLALDTAR
+576 GEDLALDVAR
-586 VFTVQSVEQQAK
+586 VFTVQASEQQAK

-631 MALTGPKRIQGQLVS
+631 MALTGPKRIMGQLVS

-669 GVMTQIDDFFA
+669 GAMSLIDDFFA
-680 ERILLPGRFSRQNLS
+680 ERVLLPGRFSRQSLS
-695 NAIVE
+695 NAVVE
-700 AQTVALGGPSSQ
+700 AQAGSLGGLSAQ
-712 SPFGNRLPKY
+712 SPFGSRLPKY
-722 KDVLNRLVSSR
+722 KDLLVRLVSSR
-733 CVDAAGAAAVHSGTM
+733 CVDAAGAAAIRSGTA
-748 PSVLRIRIWK
+748 PSVLRIRVWK

-777 ATTTNA
+777 ATTTSA
-783 LLPGAPVMLRR
+783 LLPGAPVLLRR

-815 EQGSTSG
+815 EQGSASG

-832 LPIFDAFPSQSFQ
+832 LPVFDAFPSQSFQ
-845 SFIHREVADVASDWK
+845 SFVHREVADVASDWK

-879 FVASGPATGQT
+879 FAASAPATGQT
-890 ISGELVLAR
+890 ISAELVLMR

-912 SFQDQVFH
+912 AFQDQVFH

-936 AYRSSSPKKANDPA
+936 ASRSSDA
-950 SEDEEMTKD
+950 SDDDEEMTND
-959 HDDFVMAD
+959 TTDFDMAD
-967 ATAPTEYYST
+967 AAAPANYYST
-977 TRRAFFAGHEMCFA
+977 TRRAFFAGHEMSFA

-999 IDEMCNQSLRV
+999 IDEMCHQSLRV

-1025 SSATLSRVVRVYLPK
+1025 SAATLSKIVRVYLPK

-1051 RWIASQGITQPIA
+1051 RWVASQGITQPIA
-1064 DTDPAIISSATLMP
+1064 DTDPAITSSATLMP

-1083 FLLDVNRKLNRSG
+1083 FLLDVNRKLNRAGS
-1096 NFKRALSVLQL
+1096 FKRALSVLQL
-1107 ASASNNVRSE
+1107 ASASNASVRSE

-1125 FTREILQY
+1125 FTREVLQL

-1156 MFCCNLSDISLHGSS
+1156 MFCCNLSDISLHGASKGEAASS
-1171 KRETSNSQN
+1171 QQS
-1180 NEQVHQYIRSIG
+1180 EQVHQHVRSIG
-1192 ECLACEGQE
+1192 ECLASEGQE
-1201 AAGSAHDD
+1201 AAARASED

-1216 SWCFQQAI
+1216 RWCFQQAI

-1232 NFFAERNHRTS
+1232 NFFAERTHRSS
-1243 LSEKALEQFIYEVV
+1243 LSEKALEQFIYDVV

-1279 VTQALS
+1279 VTQALG
-1285 HMAHHDD
+1285 HLAHHD
-1292 GGDQSF
+1292 GGEQSF

-1327 TAEISAALSDSE
+1327 TAELSAAMGGSE
-1339 TATSAEGTASECV
+1339 TATDAEGTASECV

-1366 LICELQWGSLESHVE
+1366 LICELQWGALESHVE

-1391 TVVQREGLDAG
+1391 TVVHGEGLDAG

-1427 YALALRLRLAVSTS
+1427 YGLALRLRLAVATS

-1454 ACNALR
+1454 ACNTLR

-1474 TEELKRRLNTSEGS
+1474 TEELTR
-1488 KSSPSLSVVTL
+1488 SSVDAKATPSLSVVTL
-1499 EDMRRELSVLD
+1499 EDMRSEMSVLD

-1518 GHTESVLLST
+1518 GHSESVLLSS
-1528 MDGDE
+1528 MDGEE
-1533 VIALLVDVVHSSCH
+1533 VIALLVDSVHSSCR
-1547 KPGNTTLAERRR
+1547 KPGNSTLAERRR
-1559 AGVLSIELAAD
+1559 AGVRSIEMAAE
-1570 IARRSSVSSLSKL
+1570 IASRSSPSSLSNV

-1591 VASEHP
+1591 VSSEHP
-1597 AVSSSI
+1597 AASTSI
-1603 SRADSDILWEL
+1603 ARADSDLLWEL
-1614 LEKLLSNA
+1614 LEMLLANA
-1622 ASLKQYEF
+1622 AALEQYEV

-1649 TWLYQRLSNPTSG
+1649 AWLYERLSQPTAG
-1662 SPAKLLG
+1662 NPAKLLR

-1678 EALKLVEELLP
+1678 EAIELVGALLQAAFNSP
-1689 GAIVMRE
+1689 
-1696 GNAQS
+1696 S
-1701 TFSFQSQ
+1701 KT
-1708 MKPSTG
+1708 KPEG
-1714 PPELPWIPYNLIDAL
+1714 PPELPWIPYALVDAL

-1736 LSQGVSGD
+1736 LSQGAGGAT
-1744 VSAATVAQLR
+1744 SAAVSTLR
-1754 EKDHSLREQLSR
+1754 EQDHSLRQHLSS
-1766 YFRSV
+1766 YFRAV
-1771 STLQQAQEA
+1771 AALQQAQEA
-1780 ASLARIDLDL
+1780 ADLARRSIDLDL

>member
-1 MYLQFKMQ
+1 MGALQ
-9 YINNDLISTG
+9 NV
-19 LRDRAERG
+19 LRPGSREFLVALN
-27 AGAAVLRDAGGGV
+27 AVLALLFCVMLAVVYTELEDSYHV
-40 HGAGG
+40 FVLLF
-45 LVPRVRAAVPG
+45 LVLG
-56 GGAHGLHQLVHHRG
+56 
-70 QQPAALAGGG
+70 LAGSINWFVIE
-80 RRQAD
+80 AD
-85 AGRRGKTQNGLR
+85 RLK
-97 DCKSAHSRRQSCY
+97 HSQCR
-110 QAEPNAIALSTF
+110 
-122 PSHVVVCGESERAL
+122 
-136 AAAERDAAA
+136 
-145 VRHVGQRV
+145 
-153 PDERQE
+153 
-159 LHQHGQQHQQR
+159 
-170 AVVDVRREAQQQ
+170 
-182 RDEDEEHVDQRGVAA
+182 VAA

-204 QLLPGPHEERGAADA
+204 HLLPGPHEEGGAADG
-219 QDVAD
+219 QDVTD

-229 ERRRVAVHQ
+229 EGRRVAVHQ
-238 LGQPERGAQRQQ
+238 LGQPEGRAQRQHE
-250 KAQHEAR
+250 AQHEAR
-257 DAADDALLN
+257 DAADDTLLVRQARAQPEAAAGVGAGGRLRRLAALRVQQLLFLSSQRVHHGCFLAVLEVGSGSAHVLARSSDGEVPHHDMDPPLQN
-266 VVLLREWS
+266 VVVLREWS
-274 LNKTL
+274 LNASL
-279 KQNGARLEFPAPV
+279 RQNGVRLEFPAPV
-292 VNTGVFA
+292 VSTGVFA

-304 DDAVTINMVTHAG
+304 DDAVTVNVVSHAG
-317 TIHRFTYSVPS
+317 TIHRLTFAVPS
-328 DGNLSIFSQS
+328 DKTLSIFSAA
-338 DAKAFPEPKPATRT
+338 DVKAFPEPQAASRSR
-352 HCDVMQMLNSDE
+352 CDVLQLLNSDE
-364 ILTVALWVNEY
+364 ILTVALWVNEF
-375 NLVLGTDSGR
+375 NVVLGSDAGR
-385 VLGVNFGLP
+385 VLGVNLGLP
-394 SDVQK
+394 SDAQTLH
-399 MQEFVFSDES
+399 EFEFRDES
-409 VVSWIWHGLIKTTA
+409 VASWLWNGLVRSTA
-423 AKLKG
+423 ARLTG
-428 SGEDGERKDTGAA
+428 SAEDGERRDAGAA
-441 VVAMTCFQ
+441 VVAVTCFQ
-449 IDGEEDDD
+449 MDAEEDTEEHV
-457 GSEKDVCVVSVSA
+457 EKDVCVLSVSA

-478 FGSQSCLGRQQLRSL
+478 FGSQSCLGRQQLRS
-493 VVPQHKDE
+493 VVTSPAR
-501 DNDDSGWEDED
+501 DDAEAAAA
-512 LDGDDGINSA
+512 GDA
-522 GVYATHAKVV
+522 PGVYATHAKVV

-554 SSEIFLLRGDVQPAA
+554 STEIFLLRGDVQ
-569 ASSAGAG
+569 AGAG
-576 GEQLALDTAR
+576 DELALDTAR
-586 VFTVQSVEQQAK
+586 VFTVHATEQKAR

-625 YIHPNP
+625 YVHPNP

-646 SLDVQMQKYEVEDS
+646 SLDVQMQKYDAEDS
-660 EWLFDLKEE
+660 QWLFDLKEE

-680 ERILLPGRFSRQNLS
+680 ERILLPGRFSRQNLA

-700 AQTVALGGPSSQ
+700 AQNGSLGGFGAQ
-712 SPFGNRLPKY
+712 SPFTHRIPKY
-722 KDVLNRLVSSR
+722 KDVLVRLVSSR
-733 CVDAAGAAAVHSGTM
+733 CVDAAGAAAVRSGTA

-805 SITAA
+805 LITAA

-815 EQGSTSG
+815 EQGSSSA
-822 ECVADLVAEV
+822 ECVADLVSEV
-832 LPIFDAFPSQSFQ
+832 LPVFDAFPSQSFQ

-873 LGLNPD
+873 IGLKPD
-879 FVASGPATGQT
+879 FVASAPATGQT
-890 ISGELVLAR
+890 ISAELMLTR

-912 SFQDQVFH
+912 GFQDQVFR

-936 AYRSSSPKKANDPA
+936 TNKSSPPSSDY
-950 SEDEEMTKD
+950 DEEMANGTED
-959 HDDFVMAD
+959 LAMAD
-967 ATAPTEYYST
+967 ATAPTDYYST
-977 TRRAFFAGHEMCFA
+977 TRRAFFAGHEINFA

-1025 SSATLSRVVRVYLPK
+1025 SSATLGNIVQKYLPK
-1040 SITVY
+1040 SITIY

-1051 RWIASQGITQPIA
+1051 RWVASQGISQSIA
-1064 DTDPAIISSATLMP
+1064 DTDPAITSSATLMP

-1083 FLLDVNRKLNRSG
+1083 FLLDVNRKLNRSDS
-1096 NFKRALSVLQL
+1096 FKRALSVLQL

-1125 FTREILQY
+1125 YTRDILQF
-1133 VSQPNDAL
+1133 VSQPNDSL

-1156 MFCCNLSDISLHGSS
+1156 MFCCNLSDISLHGSR
-1171 KRETSNSQN
+1171 KGEAATSQHS
-1180 NEQVHQYIRSIG
+1180 EQVHRYVRSIG

-1201 AAGSAHDD
+1201 AAARAHND
-1209 EDAREHA
+1209 EDARDHA
-1216 SWCFQQAI
+1216 RWCFQQAT

-1232 NFFAERNHRTS
+1232 NFFAERSYRPS
-1243 LSEKALEQFIYEVV
+1243 LSEKELEQFIYEVV

-1270 QLLSFLWTV
+1270 QLLGFLWTV

-1285 HMAHHDD
+1285 HLAHHD
-1292 GGDQSF
+1292 GGEQSYTV
-1298 ALQSFIWV
+1298 QSFIWV

-1314 ERLFRDAHLALMH
+1314 EQLFRDAHLALMH
-1327 TAEISAALSDSE
+1327 TAELSTALGGSE
-1339 TATSAEGTASECV
+1339 SGTDAEGTASECV

-1366 LICELQWGSLESHVE
+1366 LICELQWGSLESQVE

-1391 TVVQREGLDAG
+1391 TVVRGEGLDAG
-1402 AVRYYNLLFTF
+1402 AIRYYNLLFTF

-1460 ALPAENRWVVRKLH
+1460 ALPVENRWVVRKLH
-1474 TEELKRRLNTSEGS
+1474 TEELKRPSLDAPEDN
-1488 KSSPSLSVVTL
+1488 KAAPSLSVVTL
-1499 EDMRRELSVLD
+1499 EDMHRELSVLD

-1518 GHTESVLLST
+1518 GHSESVLLST
-1528 MDGDE
+1528 MDSDE
-1533 VIALLVDVVHSSCH
+1533 VIALLVDAVHSSCH
-1547 KPGNTTLAERRR
+1547 NNVNTTLAERRR
-1559 AGVLSIELAAD
+1559 AGVLSIEIAAD
-1570 IARRSSVSSLSKL
+1570 IASRSSGASLSNL

-1597 AVSSSI
+1597 AASSSI
-1603 SRADSDILWEL
+1603 SRPDSDLLWEL
-1614 LEKLLSNA
+1614 LEGLLNNA
-1622 ASLKQYEF
+1622 AKLEQYEV

-1649 TWLYQRLSNPTSG
+1649 EWLYKRLANPTSG
-1662 SPAKLLG
+1662 SPARLLT

-1678 EALKLVEELLP
+1678 EALQLVEGILP
-1689 GAIVMRE
+1689 DSTAMRG
-1696 GNAQS
+1696 GNAKS
-1701 TFSFQSQ
+1701 AFGFQSQ
-1708 MKPSTG
+1708 MGPNAG

-1729 LDSTAAV
+1729 LDSTSAV
-1736 LSQGVSGD
+1736 LNQAASGD
-1744 VSAATVAQLR
+1744 VSATAISRLR
-1754 EKDHSLREQLSR
+1754 TQDHSLREQLTR

-1771 STLQQAQEA
+1771 SALQQAQEA
-1780 ASLARIDLDL
+1780 ANLARSSIDLDL

>member
-1 MYLQFKMQ
+1 MRPLLQEAQFACFEDEEGVTSSDVSALPSFVVSSPAVRSQPPKSFARVRALECSGSGSFYFQ
-9 YINNDLISTG
+9 NES
-19 LRDRAERG
+19 LRDRFVCWR
-27 AGAAVLRDAGGGV
+27 VL
-40 HGAGG
+40 
-45 LVPRVRAAVPG
+45 
-56 GGAHGLHQLVHHRG
+56 
-70 QQPAALAGGG
+70 
-80 RRQAD
+80 
-85 AGRRGKTQNGLR
+85 KN
-97 DCKSAHSRRQSCY
+97 
-110 QAEPNAIALSTF
+110 
-122 PSHVVVCGESERAL
+122 VVV
-136 AAAERDAAA
+136 
-145 VRHVGQRV
+145 
-153 PDERQE
+153 
-159 LHQHGQQHQQR
+159 
-170 AVVDVRREAQQQ
+170 
-182 RDEDEEHVDQRGVAA
+182 
-197 LGVEHGL
+197 
-204 QLLPGPHEERGAADA
+204 
-219 QDVAD
+219 
-224 GVGDG
+224 
-229 ERRRVAVHQ
+229 
-238 LGQPERGAQRQQ
+238 
-250 KAQHEAR
+250 
-257 DAADDALLN
+257 
-266 VVLLREWS
+266 LREWS
-274 LNKTL
+274 LNTTL
-279 KQNGARLEFPAPV
+279 RQNGIRLEFPAPV

-304 DDAVTINMVTHAG
+304 DDAVTINVVSHAG
-317 TIHRFTYSVPS
+317 TIHRFTYAVPS
-328 DGNLSIFSQS
+328 DKSLSIFSQS
-338 DAKAFPEPKPATRT
+338 DTKAFPEPRPATRT
-352 HCDVMQMLNSDE
+352 RCDVLQVLNSDE
-364 ILTVALWVNEY
+364 ILSVALWVNEY

-394 SDVQK
+394 SDAKK
-399 MQEFVFSDES
+399 MQEFAFSDES
-409 VVSWIWHGLIKTTA
+409 VVSWLWNGLIKTTA
-423 AKLKG
+423 AKFKG
-428 SGEDGERKDTGAA
+428 GAEEGERRDVGAA
-441 VVAMTCFQ
+441 IVAMTCFQ
-449 IDGEEDDD
+449 IDAEDEESESEN
-457 GSEKDVCVVSVSA
+457 GEKDVCVITVSA

-478 FGSQSCLGRQQLRSL
+478 FGAQSCLGRQQLRSL
-493 VVPQHKDE
+493 VTPQPKE
-501 DNDDSGWEDED
+501 EEGDNDEAKWENED
-512 LDGDDGINSA
+512 LDGDDGVNTL

-554 SSEIFLLRGDVQPAA
+554 STEIFLLRGDVQPVS
-569 ASSAGAG
+569 ASSAGTG
-576 GEQLALDTAR
+576 GEELALDTAR
-586 VFTVQSVEQQAK
+586 VFTVQNNNQKSK
-598 RGLKMVDFAVDKNFL
+598 RGLKMVDFAVDKHFL

-646 SLDVQMQKYEVEDS
+646 SLDVQMQKYEAEDS

-669 GVMTQIDDFFA
+669 GVMTMIDDFFA

-695 NAIVE
+695 NVIVE
-700 AQTVALGGPSSQ
+700 AQNGSLSGFSSR
-712 SPFGNRLPKY
+712 SPFTHRLPKY
-722 KDVLNRLVSSR
+722 KDVLVRLVSSR
-733 CVDAAGAAAVHSGTM
+733 CVDAAGAAAVRTGTA
-748 PSVLRIRIWK
+748 PSVLRIQIWK

-810 FVPQA
+810 FIPQA
-815 EQGSTSG
+815 EQGSSTA
-822 ECVADLVAEV
+822 ECIADLVSEV
-832 LPIFDAFPSQSFQ
+832 LPVFDAFPSQSFQ

-879 FVASGPATGQT
+879 FVANAPVTGQT
-890 ISGELVLAR
+890 ISAELMLTR

-912 SFQDQVFH
+912 GFQDQVFR

-929 ELWRGSG
+929 ELSRGSG
-936 AYRSSSPKKANDPA
+936 AYKSSSPSSD
-950 SEDEEMTKD
+950 EDEEMTNTTE
-959 HDDFVMAD
+959 DFTMAD
-967 ATAPTEYYST
+967 AAAPTDYYST
-977 TRRAFFAGHEMCFA
+977 TRRTFFAGHEMCFA

-999 IDEMCNQSLRV
+999 IDEMCNQSLRA

-1025 SSATLSRVVRVYLPK
+1025 SSATLSKIVQVYLPK

-1051 RWIASQGITQPIA
+1051 RWVASQGITQPLA
-1064 DTDPAIISSATLMP
+1064 DIDPAITSSATLMP

-1096 NFKRALSVLQL
+1096 NFKRALSLLQL

-1125 FTREILQY
+1125 FTREILQF
-1133 VSQPNDAL
+1133 VSQPNDSL

-1156 MFCCNLSDISLHGSS
+1156 MFCCNLSDISLHGSRKGEAAS
-1171 KRETSNSQN
+1171 SQHS
-1180 NEQVHQYIRSIG
+1180 EQVHQYVRSIG

-1201 AAGSAHDD
+1201 AAARAHDED
-1209 EDAREHA
+1209 DARDRA
-1216 SWCFQQAI
+1216 RWCFQQAI

-1232 NFFAERNHRTS
+1232 NFFAERKPRS
-1243 LSEKALEQFIYEVV
+1243 SRSEKALEQFIYDVV

-1285 HMAHHDD
+1285 HLAHHD
-1292 GGDQSF
+1292 GGEQSF

-1327 TAEISAALSDSE
+1327 TADLSAALSGSE
-1339 TATSAEGTASECV
+1339 TAADAEGTASECV

-1391 TVVQREGLDAG
+1391 TVVHGEGLDAG
-1402 AVRYYNLLFTF
+1402 AIRYYNLLFTF

-1460 ALPAENRWVVRKLH
+1460 ALPVENRWVVRKLH
-1474 TEELKRRLNTSEGS
+1474 TEELKRPTLDPPEGS
-1488 KSSPSLSVVTL
+1488 KLAPSLSVVTL

-1518 GHTESVLLST
+1518 GHSESVLLST
-1528 MDGDE
+1528 MDSDE
-1533 VIALLVDVVHSSCH
+1533 VVALLVDAVHSSCNN
-1547 KPGNTTLAERRR
+1547 PGNTTLSERRR
-1559 AGVLSIELAAD
+1559 AGLLSIETAAD
-1570 IARRSSVSSLSKL
+1570 IAGRSSGASLINL

-1597 AVSSSI
+1597 AASSSI
-1603 SRADSDILWEL
+1603 SRSDSDLLWDL
-1614 LEKLLSNA
+1614 LEDLLKDAAKLE
-1622 ASLKQYEF
+1622 QYEV

-1643 RKLALP
+1643 RKLTLP
-1649 TWLYQRLSNPTSG
+1649 AWLYKRLASPTSG
-1662 SPAKLLG
+1662 SPAKLLT

-1678 EALKLVEELLP
+1678 EALQLVGDLLP
-1689 GAIVMRE
+1689 DVNAMRG
-1696 GNAQS
+1696 GNAKS
-1701 TFSFQSQ
+1701 AFSFQSQ
-1708 MKPSTG
+1708 MEPSAG

-1729 LDSTAAV
+1729 LDSTSAV
-1736 LSQGVSGD
+1736 LNQGAGGD
-1744 VSAATVAQLR
+1744 VSSGAITRLR
-1754 EKDHSLREQLSR
+1754 TQDHSIREQLTR
-1766 YFRSV
+1766 YFRSANA
-1771 STLQQAQEA
+1771 LQQAQEA
-1780 ASLARIDLDL
+1780 ANLARSSIDLDL

>member
-1 MYLQFKMQ
+1 MRPLLQEAQFACFEDDEGLSDVPSLSSFVVSSPAVRSQPPKSFARVRALECSGSGSFYFQ
-9 YINNDLISTG
+9 NES
-19 LRDRAERG
+19 LRDRFVCWR
-27 AGAAVLRDAGGGV
+27 VL
-40 HGAGG
+40 
-45 LVPRVRAAVPG
+45 
-56 GGAHGLHQLVHHRG
+56 
-70 QQPAALAGGG
+70 
-80 RRQAD
+80 
-85 AGRRGKTQNGLR
+85 KN
-97 DCKSAHSRRQSCY
+97 
-110 QAEPNAIALSTF
+110 
-122 PSHVVVCGESERAL
+122 VVV
-136 AAAERDAAA
+136 
-145 VRHVGQRV
+145 
-153 PDERQE
+153 
-159 LHQHGQQHQQR
+159 
-170 AVVDVRREAQQQ
+170 
-182 RDEDEEHVDQRGVAA
+182 
-197 LGVEHGL
+197 
-204 QLLPGPHEERGAADA
+204 
-219 QDVAD
+219 
-224 GVGDG
+224 
-229 ERRRVAVHQ
+229 
-238 LGQPERGAQRQQ
+238 
-250 KAQHEAR
+250 
-257 DAADDALLN
+257 
-266 VVLLREWS
+266 LREWS
-274 LNKTL
+274 LNTTL
-279 KQNGARLEFPAPV
+279 RQNGVRLEFPAPV

-304 DDAVTINMVTHAG
+304 DDAVTINVVSHAG
-317 TIHRFTYSVPS
+317 TIHRFTYAVPS
-328 DGNLSIFSQS
+328 DKSLSIFSQA

-352 HCDVMQMLNSDE
+352 RCDVLQVLNSDE
-364 ILTVALWVNEY
+364 ILSVALWVNEY

-394 SDVQK
+394 SDAKK

-409 VVSWIWHGLIKTTA
+409 VVSWLWNGLA
-423 AKLKG
+423 AKFKG
-428 SGEDGERKDTGAA
+428 VAGEDGERRDVGAA
-441 VVAMTCFQ
+441 IVAMTCFQ
-449 IDGEEDDD
+449 MDTEEDEESESEN
-457 GSEKDVCVVSVSA
+457 GEKDVCVISVSA

-478 FGSQSCLGRQQLRSL
+478 FRSQSCLGRQQLRSL
-493 VVPQHKDE
+493 VTPLPKDE
-501 DNDDSGWEDED
+501 EEGDGEARWEDED
-512 LDGDDGINSA
+512 LDGDDGVNTL

-554 SSEIFLLRGDVQPAA
+554 STEIFLLRGDVQPVAV
-569 ASSAGAG
+569 SSAGAS
-576 GEQLALDTAR
+576 GEELALDTAR
-586 VFTVQSVEQQAK
+586 VFTVQSNEQKPK

-646 SLDVQMQKYEVEDS
+646 SLDVQMQKYEAEDS

-669 GVMTQIDDFFA
+669 GVMTMIDDFFA

-700 AQTVALGGPSSQ
+700 AQNGSLDGFSSQ
-712 SPFGNRLPKY
+712 SPFTHRLPKY
-722 KDVLNRLVSSR
+722 KDVLVRLVSSR
-733 CVDAAGAAAVHSGTM
+733 CVDAAGAAAVRNGTA

-815 EQGSTSG
+815 EQGSSTA
-822 ECVADLVAEV
+822 ECVADLVSEV
-832 LPIFDAFPSQSFQ
+832 LPVFDAFPSQSFQ

-873 LGLNPD
+873 LGLNPE
-879 FVASGPATGQT
+879 FVASAPVTGQT
-890 ISGELVLAR
+890 ISAELMLTR

-912 SFQDQVFH
+912 GFQDQVFR

-936 AYRSSSPKKANDPA
+936 AYKSSSPSSD
-950 SEDEEMTKD
+950 EDEDMTNGTE
-959 HDDFVMAD
+959 DFTMAD
-967 ATAPTEYYST
+967 ATVPADYYST

-1025 SSATLSRVVRVYLPK
+1025 SSATLSKIVQVYLPK

-1051 RWIASQGITQPIA
+1051 RWVASQGITQSIA
-1064 DTDPAIISSATLMP
+1064 DTDPAITSSATLMP

-1125 FTREILQY
+1125 FTREILEF
-1133 VSQPNDAL
+1133 VSQPNDSL

-1156 MFCCNLSDISLHGSS
+1156 MFCCNLSDISLHGSKKGDAAS
-1171 KRETSNSQN
+1171 SQHS
-1180 NEQVHQYIRSIG
+1180 EQIQQYVRSIG

-1201 AAGSAHDD
+1201 AATRAHDE
-1209 EDAREHA
+1209 EDARDHA
-1216 SWCFQQAI
+1216 RWCFQQAI

-1232 NFFAERNHRTS
+1232 NFFVERKSRS
-1243 LSEKALEQFIYEVV
+1243 SRSEHALEQFIYDVV

-1285 HMAHHDD
+1285 HLAHHD
-1292 GGDQSF
+1292 GGEQSF

-1327 TAEISAALSDSE
+1327 TAELSAALGGSE
-1339 TATSAEGTASECV
+1339 TAADAEGTASECV

-1381 KYILWQAANA
+1381 KYVLWQAANA
-1391 TVVQREGLDAG
+1391 TVIHGDGLDAG
-1402 AVRYYNLLFTF
+1402 AIRYYNLLFTF

-1460 ALPAENRWVVRKLH
+1460 ALPVENRWVVRKLH
-1474 TEELKRRLNTSEGS
+1474 TEELKRPAVDAAPSGS
-1488 KSSPSLSVVTL
+1488 KSAPSLSVVTL

-1518 GHTESVLLST
+1518 GHSESVLLST
-1528 MDGDE
+1528 MDSDE
-1533 VIALLVDVVHSSCH
+1533 VIALLVDAVHSSCTNT
-1547 KPGNTTLAERRR
+1547 GNTTLAERRR
-1559 AGVLSIELAAD
+1559 AGLLSIEIAAD
-1570 IARRSSVSSLSKL
+1570 IAGRTSGASLSNL
-1583 TKSLARYC
+1583 TKSLSRYC

-1603 SRADSDILWEL
+1603 SRSDSDRLWDL
-1614 LEKLLSNA
+1614 LENLLSNVDK
-1622 ASLKQYEF
+1622 LEQYEI
-1630 AAETVLDFWQQQG
+1630 AAEIVLDFWQQQG

-1649 TWLYQRLSNPTSG
+1649 QWLYKRLASPTSG
-1662 SPAKLLG
+1662 SPVKLLT

-1678 EALKLVEELLP
+1678 EALQLVEGLLP
-1689 GAIVMRE
+1689 DAATMRGANVS
-1696 GNAQS
+1696 N
-1701 TFSFQSQ
+1701 FQSLKKQ
-1708 MKPSTG
+1708 SASL
-1714 PPELPWIPYNLIDAL
+1714 PELPWIPYNLIDAL
-1729 LDSTAAV
+1729 LDSTSAV
-1736 LSQGVSGD
+1736 LNQGAGGD
-1744 VSAATVAQLR
+1744 VSVAAITRLR
-1754 EKDHSLREQLSR
+1754 TQDHSLREQLSR
-1766 YFRSV
+1766 YFRSANA
-1771 STLQQAQEA
+1771 LQQAEEA
-1780 ASLARIDLDL
+1780 AHLARSSIDLDL

>member
-1 MYLQFKMQ
+1 MRPLLQEAQFACFE
-9 YINNDLISTG
+9 DDEGVSPELSSLPSFAISSPSVRSQPPKSFARVRALECSG
-19 LRDRAERG
+19 SGSFYFQNESLRDRLVCWR
-27 AGAAVLRDAGGGV
+27 VL
-40 HGAGG
+40 
-45 LVPRVRAAVPG
+45 
-56 GGAHGLHQLVHHRG
+56 
-70 QQPAALAGGG
+70 
-80 RRQAD
+80 
-85 AGRRGKTQNGLR
+85 K
-97 DCKSAHSRRQSCY
+97 
-110 QAEPNAIALSTF
+110 
-122 PSHVVVCGESERAL
+122 
-136 AAAERDAAA
+136 
-145 VRHVGQRV
+145 
-153 PDERQE
+153 
-159 LHQHGQQHQQR
+159 
-170 AVVDVRREAQQQ
+170 
-182 RDEDEEHVDQRGVAA
+182 
-197 LGVEHGL
+197 
-204 QLLPGPHEERGAADA
+204 
-219 QDVAD
+219 
-224 GVGDG
+224 
-229 ERRRVAVHQ
+229 
-238 LGQPERGAQRQQ
+238 
-250 KAQHEAR
+250 
-257 DAADDALLN
+257 N

-274 LNKTL
+274 LNTTL
-279 KQNGARLEFPAPV
+279 QDNGVRLEFPAPV
-292 VNTGVFA
+292 VSTGVFA

-304 DDAVTINMVTHAG
+304 DDAVTVNVVTHAG
-317 TIHRFTYSVPS
+317 TIHRFTYAVPGDS
-328 DGNLSIFSQS
+328 SLSIFSQA
-338 DAKAFPEPKPATRT
+338 DAKAFPEPKPATRSR
-352 HCDVMQMLNSDE
+352 CDVMQTLSSDE

-375 NLVLGTDSGR
+375 NLVLGTDAGR

-394 SDVQK
+394 SDAK
-399 MQEFVFSDES
+399 KLQEFVFSDES
-409 VVSWIWHGLIKTTA
+409 VMSWIWHGLIRTTA

-428 SGEDGERKDTGAA
+428 GAEGGERRHVGAA

-449 IDGEEDDD
+449 IDGEEDD
-457 GSEKDVCVVSVSA
+457 EKDVCVVTVSA

-478 FGSQSCLGRQQLRSL
+478 FGSQSCLGRQQLRTL
-493 VVPQHKDE
+493 VTPQTNEDE
-501 DNDDSGWEDED
+501 NEEAGWDDED
-512 LDGDDGINSA
+512 LDGDDGSSSI

-532 ALSPTE
+532 ALSATE

-554 SSEIFLLRGDVQPAA
+554 SSEIYLLRGDVQPAA
-569 ASSAGAG
+569 ATSAGAG
-576 GEQLALDTAR
+576 SEELALDTAR
-586 VFTVQSVEQQAK
+586 VFTVQSPEQKAK
-598 RGLKMVDFAVDKNFL
+598 RGQKMVDFAVDKNFL

-631 MALTGPKRIQGQLVS
+631 MALTGPKRIVGQLVS

-669 GVMTQIDDFFA
+669 GAMTLIDDFFA

-700 AQTVALGGPSSQ
+700 AQSGALSGFSSQ
-712 SPFGNRLPKY
+712 SPFANRLPKY
-722 KDVLNRLVSSR
+722 KDVLVRLVSSR
-733 CVDAAGAAAVHSGTM
+733 CVDEAGAAAVRSGTS

-815 EQGSTSG
+815 DQGSTTG
-822 ECVADLVAEV
+822 ECVADLVSEV
-832 LPIFDAFPSQSFQ
+832 LPVFDAFPSQSFQ

-879 FVASGPATGQT
+879 FVACAPVTGKT
-890 ISGELVLAR
+890 ISAELVLTR

-912 SFQDQVFH
+912 AFQDQVFH

-929 ELWRGSG
+929 ELWRGAGTYKSK
-936 AYRSSSPKKANDPA
+936 SPKREHNPA
-950 SEDEEMTKD
+950 SDDDEDMVNDKE
-959 HDDFVMAD
+959 DFAMAD
-967 ATAPTEYYST
+967 ATAPSDYYST

-1025 SSATLSRVVRVYLPK
+1025 SSATLSKIVRVYLPK

-1051 RWIASQGITQPIA
+1051 RWVASQGITQPIA
-1064 DTDPAIISSATLMP
+1064 DTDPAITSSATLMP

-1083 FLLDVNRKLNRSG
+1083 FLVDVNGKLNRSG
-1096 NFKRALSVLQL
+1096 NFKRALSVLQF

-1133 VSQPNDAL
+1133 VSQPNNSL

-1171 KRETSNSQN
+1171 KGETASSQHS
-1180 NEQVHQYIRSIG
+1180 EQVHQHVRSIG

-1201 AAGSAHDD
+1201 AAARGHDD
-1209 EDAREHA
+1209 EDARNHA
-1216 SWCFQQAI
+1216 RWCFQQAI

-1232 NFFAERNHRTS
+1232 NFFVDRSHKSS

-1265 RGFYD
+1265 RGHYD
-1270 QLLSFLWTV
+1270 QLLGFLWTV

-1285 HMAHHDD
+1285 HVAHHD
-1292 GGDQSF
+1292 GGEESF
-1298 ALQSFIWV
+1298 AVQSFIWV

-1327 TAEISAALSDSE
+1327 TAELSAALGGSE
-1339 TATSAEGTASECV
+1339 TTADADGTASECV

-1366 LICELQWGSLESHVE
+1366 LICELQWGPLESHVE

-1391 TVVQREGLDAG
+1391 TVVQGDGLDAG

-1441 KAALEAQRNALNA
+1441 KASLEAQRNALNA

-1474 TEELKRRLNTSEGS
+1474 TEELTRPALDAPEGS
-1488 KSSPSLSVVTL
+1488 KSIPSLSVVTL
-1499 EDMRRELSVLD
+1499 EDMRCELVVLD

-1518 GHTESVLLST
+1518 GHSESVLLST

-1533 VIALLVDVVHSSCH
+1533 VIALLVDAVHSSCH
-1547 KPGNTTLAERRR
+1547 NGSATLAERRR
-1559 AGVLSIELAAD
+1559 AGVHSIEVAAG
-1570 IARRSSVSSLSKL
+1570 IAGSSSAASLSGL

-1597 AVSSSI
+1597 AASSSV
-1603 SRADSDILWEL
+1603 SRVDGDLLWEL
-1614 LEKLLSNA
+1614 LEMLLTNA
-1622 ASLKQYEF
+1622 ASLEQYEV
-1630 AAETVLDFWQQQG
+1630 ASETVLDFWQQQG

-1649 TWLYQRLSNPTSG
+1649 AWLNKRLSSPTSG
-1662 SPAKLLG
+1662 NPAKLLR

-1678 EALKLVEELLP
+1678 DGLQLVEGLLP
-1689 GAIVMRE
+1689 DAATLRG
-1696 GNAQS
+1696 GS
-1701 TFSFQSQ
+1701 TKSAFSFQSQ
-1708 MKPSTG
+1708 MSSSS
-1714 PPELPWIPYNLIDAL
+1714 PPELPWIPYNLVDAL
-1729 LDSTAAV
+1729 LDSTTAV
-1736 LSQGVSGD
+1736 LNQGVSGG
-1744 VSAATVAQLR
+1744 VSVAAMTRLR
-1754 EKDHSLREQLSR
+1754 EQDHSLRQQLVR
-1766 YFRSV
+1766 YFNAV
-1771 STLQQAQEA
+1771 NALQQAHEA
-1780 ASLARIDLDL
+1780 ANLARSSIGLDL

>member
-1 MYLQFKMQ
+1 MRPLLQEAQFASFEDAEGDASALPSFVIPSPSVRSQPPKSFARVRALECSGSGSFYFQ
-9 YINNDLISTG
+9 NER
-19 LRDRAERG
+19 LRDRFVCWR
-27 AGAAVLRDAGGGV
+27 VL
-40 HGAGG
+40 
-45 LVPRVRAAVPG
+45 
-56 GGAHGLHQLVHHRG
+56 
-70 QQPAALAGGG
+70 
-80 RRQAD
+80 
-85 AGRRGKTQNGLR
+85 K
-97 DCKSAHSRRQSCY
+97 
-110 QAEPNAIALSTF
+110 
-122 PSHVVVCGESERAL
+122 
-136 AAAERDAAA
+136 
-145 VRHVGQRV
+145 
-153 PDERQE
+153 
-159 LHQHGQQHQQR
+159 
-170 AVVDVRREAQQQ
+170 
-182 RDEDEEHVDQRGVAA
+182 
-197 LGVEHGL
+197 
-204 QLLPGPHEERGAADA
+204 
-219 QDVAD
+219 
-224 GVGDG
+224 
-229 ERRRVAVHQ
+229 
-238 LGQPERGAQRQQ
+238 
-250 KAQHEAR
+250 
-257 DAADDALLN
+257 N

-274 LNKTL
+274 LNSTL
-279 KQNGARLEFPAPV
+279 RQNGLRLEFPAPV
-292 VNTGVFA
+292 LSTGVFA

-304 DDAVTINMVTHAG
+304 DDAVTISVVTHAG
-317 TIHRFTYSVPS
+317 TVHRFTYAVPS
-328 DGNLSIFSQS
+328 DSSFSVFSQS
-338 DAKAFPEPKPATRT
+338 DVKAFPEPKPATRSR
-352 HCDVMQMLNSDE
+352 CDVLQSLSSDE

-375 NLVLGTDSGR
+375 NLVLGTDAGR

-394 SDVQK
+394 SDAK
-399 MQEFVFSDES
+399 KLQEFVFSDES
-409 VVSWIWHGLIKTTA
+409 MVSWIWHGLLKSTA

-428 SGEDGERKDTGAA
+428 SAEDAERRNVGAA
-441 VVAMTCFQ
+441 VVAMTSFQ
-449 IDGEEDDD
+449 IDGDEDDEGGD
-457 GSEKDVCVVSVSA
+457 KDVCIVTVSA

-478 FGSQSCLGRQQLRSL
+478 FRSQSCLGRQQLRTL
-493 VVPQHKDE
+493 VTPQTE
-501 DNDDSGWEDED
+501 DDADDAAGWEDED
-512 LDGDDGINSA
+512 LDGDDGSSSI

-532 ALSPTE
+532 ALTATE

-554 SSEIFLLRGDVQPAA
+554 SSEIYLLRGDVQPSA
-569 ASSAGAG
+569 ASGAGAG
-576 GEQLALDTAR
+576 GEDLALDTAR
-586 VFTVQSVEQQAK
+586 VFTVHSPEPK

-646 SLDVQMQKYEVEDS
+646 SLDVQMQKYEAEDS

-669 GVMTQIDDFFA
+669 GVMSLIDDFFA
-680 ERILLPGRFSRQNLS
+680 ERILLPGRFSRQNLV

-700 AQTVALGGPSSQ
+700 AQASALGGVNSQ
-712 SPFGNRLPKY
+712 SPFTHRLPKH
-722 KDVLNRLVSSR
+722 KDVLVRLVSSR
-733 CVDAAGAAAVHSGTM
+733 CVDAAGAAAVRSGTA
-748 PSVLRIRIWK
+748 PSVLRIRVWK

-783 LLPGAPVMLRR
+783 LLPGAPVLLRR

-822 ECVADLVAEV
+822 ECVADLVSEV
-832 LPIFDAFPSQSFQ
+832 LPVFDAFPSQSFQ
-845 SFIHREVADVASDWK
+845 SFVHREVADVASDWK

-873 LGLNPD
+873 LGLSPD
-879 FVASGPATGQT
+879 FVVSASATGQT
-890 ISGELVLAR
+890 ISAELALTR

-905 KLLGGDA
+905 KMLGGDA
-912 SFQDQVFH
+912 AFQDQVFH

-936 AYRSSSPKKANDPA
+936 AYQSLSSRRGGGSSSDENA
-950 SEDEEMTKD
+950 STTNGEG
-959 HDDFVMAD
+959 DFVMAD
-967 ATAPTEYYST
+967 AAPTDYYST
-977 TRRAFFAGHEMCFA
+977 TRRTFFAGHEMCFA
-991 FDQVASRT
+991 FDQVVSRT

-1025 SSATLSRVVRVYLPK
+1025 SSSTLGKIVRVYLPK

-1051 RWIASQGITQPIA
+1051 RWVASQGITQPIA
-1064 DTDPAIISSATLMP
+1064 DTDPAITSSATLMP

-1083 FLLDVNRKLNRSG
+1083 FLLDVNRKLNRSDK
-1096 NFKRALSVLQL
+1096 FKRALSVLQL

-1125 FTREILQY
+1125 YTREILQY

-1171 KRETSNSQN
+1171 KGEAANSHQT
-1180 NEQVHQYIRSIG
+1180 EQVHQYVRSIG

-1201 AAGSAHDD
+1201 AAARSHSD
-1209 EDAREHA
+1209 EDARVHA
-1216 SWCFQQAI
+1216 RWCFQQAI

-1232 NFFAERNHRTS
+1232 NFFTERSHRSS

-1265 RGFYD
+1265 RGFFD
-1270 QLLSFLWTV
+1270 QLLGFLWTV
-1279 VTQALS
+1279 VTQAIS
-1285 HMAHHDD
+1285 HLAHHD
-1292 GGDQSF
+1292 GGEHSF

-1327 TAEISAALSDSE
+1327 TAELSTALGGSE
-1339 TATSAEGTASECV
+1339 TAVDAEGTASECV

-1391 TVVQREGLDAG
+1391 TVVQGEGLDAG

-1460 ALPAENRWVVRKLH
+1460 ALPAANRWIVRKLH
-1474 TEELKRRLNTSEGS
+1474 TEELTRPVHDVSERSSATS
-1488 KSSPSLSVVTL
+1488 SLSVVTL
-1499 EDMRRELSVLD
+1499 EDMRRELAVLD

-1518 GHTESVLLST
+1518 GHSESVLLST

-1533 VIALLVDVVHSSCH
+1533 VTALLVDAVHSSCH
-1547 KPGNTTLAERRR
+1547 NTGNMTLAERRR
-1559 AGVLSIELAAD
+1559 ACVLSIEMAAD
-1570 IARRSSVSSLSKL
+1570 IAGRSPATSLSNL

-1603 SRADSDILWEL
+1603 SRSDSDLLWEL
-1614 LEKLLSNA
+1614 LEMLLTNA
-1622 ASLKQYEF
+1622 ASLEQYEVT
-1630 AAETVLDFWQQQG
+1630 AETVLDFWQQQG
-1643 RKLALP
+1643 RKLTLP
-1649 TWLYQRLSNPTSG
+1649 AWLNERLSSPTSG
-1662 SPAKLLG
+1662 NPAKLLR

-1678 EALKLVEELLP
+1678 EALQLVEGLLP
-1689 GAIVMRE
+1689 DAASMRG
-1696 GNAQS
+1696 GNAKS
-1701 TFSFQSQ
+1701 VFSFQSQ
-1708 MKPSTG
+1708 LEPNAG
-1714 PPELPWIPYNLIDAL
+1714 PPELPWIPYNLIDVL

-1736 LSQGVSGD
+1736 LNQGVSGD
-1744 VSAATVAQLR
+1744 VSAAAITRLRKQDHNLRQQLT
-1754 EKDHSLREQLSR
+1754 R
-1766 YFRSV
+1766 YFQSANA
-1771 STLQQAQEA
+1771 LQQAQEA
-1780 ASLARIDLDL
+1780 ASLARSSIDLDL

>member
-1 MYLQFKMQ
+1 MRPLLQEAQFACFE
-9 YINNDLISTG
+9 DDEGVSPELSSLPSFVISSPSVRSQPPKSFARVRALECSGSGSFYFQNET
-19 LRDRAERG
+19 LRDRFVCWR
-27 AGAAVLRDAGGGV
+27 VL
-40 HGAGG
+40 
-45 LVPRVRAAVPG
+45 
-56 GGAHGLHQLVHHRG
+56 
-70 QQPAALAGGG
+70 
-80 RRQAD
+80 
-85 AGRRGKTQNGLR
+85 K
-97 DCKSAHSRRQSCY
+97 
-110 QAEPNAIALSTF
+110 
-122 PSHVVVCGESERAL
+122 
-136 AAAERDAAA
+136 
-145 VRHVGQRV
+145 
-153 PDERQE
+153 
-159 LHQHGQQHQQR
+159 
-170 AVVDVRREAQQQ
+170 
-182 RDEDEEHVDQRGVAA
+182 
-197 LGVEHGL
+197 
-204 QLLPGPHEERGAADA
+204 
-219 QDVAD
+219 
-224 GVGDG
+224 
-229 ERRRVAVHQ
+229 
-238 LGQPERGAQRQQ
+238 
-250 KAQHEAR
+250 
-257 DAADDALLN
+257 N

-274 LNKTL
+274 LNSTL
-279 KQNGARLEFPAPV
+279 KQNGVRLEFPAPV
-292 VNTGVFA
+292 VSTGVFA

-304 DDAVTINMVTHAG
+304 DDAVTINVVTHAG
-317 TIHRFTYSVPS
+317 TIHRFTYAVPRDNS
-328 DGNLSIFSQS
+328 LSIFSQAN
-338 DAKAFPEPKPATRT
+338 AKAFPEPKPSTRSR
-352 HCDVMQMLNSDE
+352 CDVMQTLTSNE

-394 SDVQK
+394 SDAKK

-409 VVSWIWHGLIKTTA
+409 VVSWIWHGLIRTTT

-428 SGEDGERKDTGAA
+428 NGEDAERKKIGAA
-441 VVAMTCFQ
+441 VVAMTCFE
-449 IDGEEDDD
+449 IEAEGDEDD
-457 GSEKDVCVVSVSA
+457 KDVCVVTVSA

-478 FGSQSCLGRQQLRSL
+478 IGSQSCLGRQQLRSL
-493 VVPQHKDE
+493 VMPQTNE
-501 DNDDSGWEDED
+501 DDNEDAGWNDED
-512 LDGDDGINSA
+512 LDGDDGSSSI

-532 ALSPTE
+532 ALSATE

-554 SSEIFLLRGDVQPAA
+554 SSEIYLLRGDVQSSA
-569 ASSAGAG
+569 ASSAGG
-576 GEQLALDTAR
+576 GEELALDTAR
-586 VFTVQSVEQQAK
+586 VFTVQSPELKAK

-631 MALTGPKRIQGQLVS
+631 MALTGPKRILGQLVS
-646 SLDVQMQKYEVEDS
+646 SLDVQMQQYEVEDS

-669 GVMTQIDDFFA
+669 GVMTLIDDFFA

-700 AQTVALGGPSSQ
+700 AQSGVLGGLSSQ
-712 SPFGNRLPKY
+712 SPFAHRLPKY
-722 KDVLNRLVSSR
+722 KDVLVRLVSSR
-733 CVDAAGAAAVHSGTM
+733 CVDAAGAAAIRSGTA
-748 PSVLRIRIWK
+748 PSVLRIRVWK
-758 ELIALCTKHWRCE
+758 ELITLCTKHWRCE

-815 EQGSTSG
+815 EEGSTSG

-832 LPIFDAFPSQSFQ
+832 LPVFDAFPSQSFQ

-879 FVASGPATGQT
+879 FVANAGVSGQT
-890 ISGELVLAR
+890 ISAELVLTR

-912 SFQDQVFH
+912 AFQDQVFK

-929 ELWRGSG
+929 ELWRGAG
-936 AYRSSSPKKANDPA
+936 AYKPSSPKRERD
-950 SEDEEMTKD
+950 SDEEMADDKN
-959 HDDFVMAD
+959 DFVMTD
-967 ATAPTEYYST
+967 ASATDYYST
-977 TRRAFFAGHEMCFA
+977 TRAFFAGHEMCFA

-1025 SSATLSRVVRVYLPK
+1025 TSATLSKIVRVYLPK

-1051 RWIASQGITQPIA
+1051 RWVASQGITQPIA
-1064 DTDPAIISSATLMP
+1064 DTDPALNSSGSLMP

-1083 FLLDVNRKLNRSG
+1083 FLLDVNKKLNRSDS
-1096 NFKRALSVLQL
+1096 FKRALSVLQL

-1133 VSQPNDAL
+1133 VSQPNESL

-1171 KRETSNSQN
+1171 KGEAASSQQT
-1180 NEQVHQYIRSIG
+1180 EQVHQYVRSIG

-1201 AAGSAHDD
+1201 AASRAHDD
-1209 EDAREHA
+1209 KDARDHA
-1216 SWCFQQAI
+1216 RWCFQQAI

-1232 NFFAERNHRTS
+1232 NFFVERKHRHS
-1243 LSEKALEQFIYEVV
+1243 LSEKDLEQFIYDVV

-1265 RGFYD
+1265 RGHYD

-1285 HMAHHDD
+1285 HLARHD
-1292 GGDQSF
+1292 GGQSF
-1298 ALQSFIWV
+1298 AVQSFVWV
-1306 NVFKYSVE
+1306 NLFKYSVE

-1327 TAEISAALSDSE
+1327 TAELSAALGAE
-1339 TATSAEGTASECV
+1339 TADAEGTASECV

-1357 ELYRYGHLD
+1357 ELVRYGHLE

-1391 TVVQREGLDAG
+1391 TVVQGDGLDVS

-1460 ALPAENRWVVRKLH
+1460 ALPAENGWVVRKLH
-1474 TEELKRRLNTSEGS
+1474 TEELKRPASDTPGD
-1488 KSSPSLSVVTL
+1488 KSTASLSVVTL
-1499 EDMRRELSVLD
+1499 EDMRRELAVLD

-1518 GHTESVLLST
+1518 GHSESVLLST

-1533 VIALLVDVVHSSCH
+1533 VIALLVDAVHSSSH
-1547 KPGNTTLAERRR
+1547 NENTTLAERRR
-1559 AGVLSIELAAD
+1559 AGVRSIEVAAD
-1570 IARRSSVSSLSKL
+1570 IAGQNPASLSGL

-1597 AVSSSI
+1597 AASI
-1603 SRADSDILWEL
+1603 SRADSDLLWEL
-1614 LEKLLSNA
+1614 LELLLTNA
-1622 ASLKQYEF
+1622 ASLEQYEI

-1649 TWLYQRLSNPTSG
+1649 VWLSKRLSSPKSGNPS
-1662 SPAKLLG
+1662 KLLR
-1669 LYLKHGLLL
+1669 LYLKHGLLIEGL
-1678 EALKLVEELLP
+1678 QLVDGLLP
-1689 GAIVMRE
+1689 DDASMR
-1696 GNAQS
+1696 GGS
-1701 TFSFQSQ
+1701 TKSVFSFQSQ
-1708 MKPSTG
+1708 ISSAK
-1714 PPELPWIPYNLIDAL
+1714 PELPWIPYNLVDVL
-1729 LDSTAAV
+1729 LDSTSAV
-1736 LSQGVSGD
+1736 LNQGGNGE
-1744 VSAATVAQLR
+1744 VSAAAMTKLR
-1754 EKDHSLREQLSR
+1754 QQDHSLRQQLAR
-1766 YFRSV
+1766 YFNSV
-1771 STLQQAQEA
+1771 TALQQAQEA
-1780 ASLARIDLDL
+1780 ANLARSSIDLDL